1 MSDLPE
7 RLRKTIQPGN
17 YLTSNAPNRLL
28 LEAATVIEVALT
40 TLEQIATT
48 PRNAGAK
55 RNANATL
62 RFIETNLR
70 PNV

>member
-7 RLRKTIQPGN
+7 RLRKTIQPGD
-17 YLTSNAPNRLL
+17 YLTSDAPNRLL

-40 TLEQIATT
+40 ALEQIATT